1 MVSVVVIAVAVA
13 FFMNV
18 LSVALIQQSIVQGAL
33 KRVRQSRRAAVW
45 VTRLSQPGTVE
56 TILTEL
62 GAVPADKRIIQESRN
77 FAGLSEAQ
85 TAALIE
91 NAQLMTSYL
100 NYFNRIDYG
109 HRRVLIHGTEG
120 IRTFDHLRSPKE
132 WTRFEEAMNS
142 LRLPRFVTPVA
153 EFHAFLD
160 RWPSIRETALLIR
173 KGREKAIAR
182 ISKSLGKHNLLER
195 LTETDGTFGDCIRES
210 GFAFDRQTAGI
221 VRKQAR
227 RIQLAAI
234 FEESIA
240 RQDIRQAVAARLN
253 TQPNEISPSMLW
265 NLLSHQRD
273 ASWYLDI
280 LHKSGLT
287 EIDAKPEHVIQ
298 LATIRKEERVLSRAE
313 GLMEKAG
320 ADFTGLGRRTKWL
333 LFVSMLVC
341 AVGITNAMLMSV
353 TERFREIATLKCL
366 GALDGSIMAMFVLE
380 ASLLGAIGGFLGTVV
395 GTSIGLSRML
405 IGFGSFTVKVMPL
418 SEILTAMLISTGLG
432 IVLAGAAAV
441 FPSLK
446 AARLAPME
454 AMRIE

>member
-13 FFMNV
+13 FFINV
-18 LSVALIQQSIVQGAL
+18 LSVALIQRSIVQAAL
-33 KRVRQSRRAAVW
+33 KRVRQSRRTAVW
-45 VTRLSQPGTVE
+45 VARLSQPGTVE
-56 TILTEL
+56 TILKGL
-62 GAVPADKRIIQESRN
+62 GAVPADKGLIQESRN
-77 FAGLSEAQ
+77 FAGLSDAQ
-85 TAALIE
+85 TAALVE
-91 NAQLMTSYL
+91 NAQTMTSYL

-109 HRRVLIHGTEG
+109 HRRVLTHGTEG
-120 IRTFDHLRSPKE
+120 IHIFDHLRSPHE

-160 RWPSIRETALLIR
+160 RWPSVRETALRIR

-195 LTETDGTFGDCIRES
+195 LTEADGAFGDYVRES

-221 VRKQAR
+221 VREQAR
-227 RIQLAAI
+227 KIQLAAI
-234 FEESIA
+234 LEESITS
-240 RQDIRQAVAARLN
+240 QDIRQAVAARLN
-253 TQPNEISPSMLW
+253 IQPKEISRSMLW
-265 NLLSHQRD
+265 DLLSHQKD

-280 LHKSGLT
+280 LRKSGLT
-287 EIDAKPEHVIQ
+287 KIDATPEHVTQ
-298 LATIRKEERVLSRAE
+298 VATIRKEERVLSRAE
-313 GLMEKAG
+313 GLMEIADG
-320 ADFTGLGRRTKWL
+320 DFTGLGRRTKWL

-366 GALDGSIMAMFVLE
+366 GALDGSIMGMFVLE
-380 ASLLGAIGGFLGTVV
+380 SSLLGAIGGFLGTVV
-395 GTSIGLSRML
+395 GTSIGLSRM
-405 IGFGSFTVKVMPL
+405 IVRFGSFTVKVMPV
-418 SEILTAMLISTGLG
+418 SEMLIAMLISTGLG

-441 FPSLK
+441 YPSLK